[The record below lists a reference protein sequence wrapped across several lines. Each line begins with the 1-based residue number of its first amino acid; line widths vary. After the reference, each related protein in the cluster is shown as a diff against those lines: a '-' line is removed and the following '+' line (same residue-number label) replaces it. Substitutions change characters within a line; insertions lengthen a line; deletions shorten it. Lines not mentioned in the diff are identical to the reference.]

1 MIDVDYAA
9 NAESLGCVAFT
20 ARTAGRARATRCDA
34 ARACPRPAVIACHV
48 EPEPAPSSGAWWDLG
63 VPEVSGDREVV
74 AAAERQRAGA
84 AAQRYY
90 G

>member
-20 ARTAGRARATRCDA
+20 ARTVDELEQALDA

-84 AAQRYY
+84 AAQRYF